1 MGEDDT
7 RLYAPGEEGHG
18 EPVSR
23 IKEAEQLSEEEMKQ
37 IEQAENQ
44 LEKMVEE
51 EQRSLELKEDAIGD
65 LKKAYAHFKKIEQE
79 LQHLD
84 KVHDYMHSRG
94 GLSRE
99 DLSEEELDT
108 WNKVIREGDDI
119 QKQLEGV
126 LQLLQDA
133 EGDIK
138 KLEKIEKK
146 EEEQTKQEDQSLQQQ
161 IQAVENVLTA
171 VQDIRK
177 LDREQA

>member
-51 EQRSLELKEDAIGD
+51 EKQALNIKKDAIGD

-94 GLSRE
+94 LSRE
-99 DLSEEELDT
+99 DLSEGELDT

-119 QKQLEGV
+119 QKRLAAI